1 MTDKINEKVIN
12 IFARHNKKANPA
24 SEEEQVYKS
33 PDGFSY
39 VHIKSDENG
48 HPLDESKLLEKADSQ
63 WYIVKVLEHHKNKPT
78 IKNFKVSGERLLEF
92 LESFLVEKRA
102 GRIIEIDKYYPEE
115 LA

>member
-12 IFARHNKKANPA
+12 IFARQEKKATLH
-24 SEEEQVYKS
+24 SEEEQLYTS

-39 VHIKSDENG
+39 VHIKYDENG
-48 HPLDESKLLEKADSQ
+48 QPLDEAKLLERADEQ
-63 WYIVKVLEHHKNKPT
+63 WYIIKVLEHHRDHTT

-92 LESFLVEKRA
+92 LGAFISDERP
-102 GRIIEIDKYYPEE
+102 GRIIEIDKYYPQE